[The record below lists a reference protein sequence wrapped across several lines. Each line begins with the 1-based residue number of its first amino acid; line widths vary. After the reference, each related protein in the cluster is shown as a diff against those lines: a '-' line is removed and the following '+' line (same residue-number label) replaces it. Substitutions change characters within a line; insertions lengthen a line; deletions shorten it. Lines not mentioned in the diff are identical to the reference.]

1 MWSNSILNYLE
12 AAEEF
17 QPLSLPRTATFCV
30 TDELEC
36 LQVLLLHIF
45 FHGLKT
51 GIEL

>member
-12 AAEEF
+12 AADEF
-17 QPLSLPRTATFCV
+17 QPLLLPRRVTFCV
-30 TDELEC
+30 ADELEC

-45 FHGLKT
+45 FQGLKT